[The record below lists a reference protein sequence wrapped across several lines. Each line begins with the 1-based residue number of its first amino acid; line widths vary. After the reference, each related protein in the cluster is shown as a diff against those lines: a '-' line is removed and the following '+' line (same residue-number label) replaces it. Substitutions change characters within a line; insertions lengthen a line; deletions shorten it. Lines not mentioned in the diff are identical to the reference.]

1 VSGDN
6 QRLVA
11 VGQASTPPNLTS
23 ARTSESGDPNSAT
36 LWQMHSGFDQPGFS
50 GEQDFDDLLGGSAEI
65 RLRATWRSARP
76 GSGQRPIR
84 Q

>member
-1 VSGDN
+1 
-6 QRLVA
+6 
-11 VGQASTPPNLTS
+11 
-23 ARTSESGDPNSAT
+23 
-36 LWQMHSGFDQPGFS
+36 MHSGFDQPGFS